1 LKKWETSVINLQRLN
16 LTHPTEKIGNSNT
29 MTPTQTMIRNARMDD
44 VKTIHS
50 LLNHFAAKGLLLGRS
65 ISSLYD
71 HLRDFIVLT
80 NETGEILGVSALQIS
95 WENLA
100 EIRSLAVSEAA
111 QGQGIGAQL
120 VQACLQEAKKLEIEK
135 IFTLTYQAGFFR
147 KQGFTDI
154 DKRDLPHKIWSD
166 CLHCHKFPDC
176 DEEALVFTM
185 NSK

>member
-1 LKKWETSVINLQRLN
+1 
-16 LTHPTEKIGNSNT
+16 
-29 MTPTQTMIRNARMDD
+29 MDD

-80 NETGEILGVSALQIS
+80 DDQTGQILGVCALQIS
-95 WENLA
+95 WDNLA
-100 EIRSLAVSEAA
+100 EIRSLAVYETF
-111 QGQGIGAQL
+111 QGQGFGAQL
-120 VQACLQEAKKLEIEK
+120 VQSCLQEAKKLEIGQ

-176 DEEALVFTM
+176 DEEALIFTT